1 MMKVKVREGVVYN
14 IINQPPFIASSTSNS
29 RFAIADDIISIRTT
43 YKR

>member
-1 MMKVKVREGVVYN
+1 MTKVKVREGVVYN

-29 RFAIADDIISIRTT
+29 RFADDIISIRTT